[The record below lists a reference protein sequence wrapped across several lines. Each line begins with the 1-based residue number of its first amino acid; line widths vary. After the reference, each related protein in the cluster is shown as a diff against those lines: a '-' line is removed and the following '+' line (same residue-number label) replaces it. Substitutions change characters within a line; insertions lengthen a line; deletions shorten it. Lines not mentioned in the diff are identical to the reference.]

1 MEIII
6 KRPNND
12 DLLEQNVIR
21 WRLFAKKSIELI
33 LLYAFL
39 GAIILGAN
47 WMSLKQGD
55 SFWGF
60 ESSFGIGILLLS
72 LFYFIHNY
80 KNKIKFLARTK
91 EILSKYKNENNGI
104 EIRIN
109 ETTVSYKDFD
119 IYSELRWTVFTQYEF
134 YKDYLILVMDSQYLT
149 SIFVNRSEI
158 SEGQFTELFEFVKT
172 KLPERRR

>member
-6 KRPNND
+6 TRYNHD
-12 DLLEQNVIR
+12 ELLQQNVIK
-21 WRLFAKKSIELI
+21 WKLFAKKSVQLI

-39 GAIILGAN
+39 GAVILGAN
-47 WMSLKQGD
+47 WISLKQGD

-72 LFYFIHNY
+72 LFYFIHTY

-91 EILSKYKNENNGI
+91 EIVSKYKNENSGI
-104 EIRIN
+104 EIKFN
-109 ETTVSYKDFD
+109 DTTVSYKDFE
-119 IYSELRWTVFTQYEF
+119 IYSELRWTVFTQYKL
-134 YKDYLILVMDSQYLT
+134 YRDYLILVMDSQYLT

-158 SEGQFTELFEFVKT
+158 SEVQFTELLELVKN
-172 KLPERRR
+172 KLPER